1 MPDGDDQGSLLAFD
15 QASDRRARTRER
27 KRAERDRKAV
37 LASPLRYTTEEWRDY
52 LSPTT
57 LARKAGAD
65 IDDLPAMVLKELCDN
80 AADAGAEPTLE
91 RSEDGGWIVGDDG
104 PGIDPADVQKLF
116 SISRP
121 LWSQKNKRLPSRGSL
136 GNGLRVCMGWARRLT
151 VTTRG
156 VLMRLEV
163 DELTGGTV
171 VLERES
177 VPLTPGVTV
186 ELPGDLPWDRGYQ
199 GQDTRLARLVIDAA
213 CVGVDYYGPSSP
225 WWYGAV
231 DFARLLLTAPP
242 DATAADVVRDLG
254 QVPPQH
260 LGGRL
265 ANDFSKEDAADLLE
279 ELRDRN
285 PPVKPEKIGRL
296 GRDYANNW
304 PGYAIRTGLVHERDG
319 GRVPYVVE
327 AFATCERSGERGRGE
342 VRYGLLI
349 NKSGSPG
356 ELRGVSSPEGI
367 VIHGCG
373 LIQATVDAPTG
384 LYDIDI
390 SIITP
395 YVQLI
400 SDGKAP
406 VLSSYRTAIVEAVER
421 AGRQAHR
428 ASDPAEPKL
437 KTEPK
442 LKREKPS
449 PFEPTGK
456 LGRLI
461 KAESE
466 AASLS
471 VPALTVL
478 SASNDPY
485 RLDTAEGH
493 ALGRWCAG
501 QIDLLLPDRHRV
513 IHLRGL
519 HYMLVAHG
527 KIQKPDGTTYENNLE
542 DWIWLQ
548 SVVSKAARWLG
559 YVPFERIKDNRA
571 DPPRLF
577 RHEDDGGYGGEAG
590 AREIVSGE
598 LVEVPGQKLLLPRVR
613 WGRGDRPRQHYR
625 IVMAGEKS
633 SLEDVLLPIA
643 ANAADELFLGTGE
656 ASDTHTAEI
665 AARAAADGRPLVILY
680 FTDFDPSGNQMPV
693 SVARKIQA
701 HVDLRFPELRAELH
715 HVALTLDQ
723 VLELGLPSTPL
734 KGTEKRA
741 TKWRDATGREQ
752 TEIDALAALR
762 PDVLRQIAE
771 DALLPFYDPTLDGRF
786 EAASD
791 EFEAAAEAWFE
802 RLPEYAKVARE
813 IAEARAVAVTAVA
826 ALADAQR
833 RALDVMSVAAD
844 DADDP
849 PEPPDT
855 MAIEPELAEDAPE
868 PLFTTENDWL
878 TATQKLIDR
887 KRLADLGG
895 DDGESD
901 DDG

>member
-1 MPDGDDQGSLLAFD
+1 MPDGNDQASLLAFD
-15 QASDRRARTRER
+15 QASDRRASARER
-27 KRAERDRKAV
+27 KRAERQRKTEL
-37 LASPLRYTTEEWRDY
+37 LAPLRYTTEEWRDY
-52 LSPTT
+52 LSPST

-65 IDDLPAMVLKELCDN
+65 IDDLPAMVLKELADN
-80 AADAGAEPTLE
+80 AADAGARPTLK
-91 RSEDGGWIVGDDG
+91 RGAGDGWIVSDDG

-116 SISRP
+116 SVNRP
-121 LWSQKNKRLPSRGSL
+121 LWSQKNKRLPSRGML
-136 GNGLRVCMGWARRLT
+136 GNGLRVCMGWARRAI

-156 VLMRLEV
+156 VRMRLEV
-163 DELTGGTV
+163 DGLTGGTV
-171 VLERES
+171 VLARES
-177 VPLTPGVTV
+177 VPLSPGVTV
-186 ELPGDLPWDRGYQ
+186 ELPGHLPWDQGYQ
-199 GQDTRLARLVIDAA
+199 GQDIRLAKLVIDAA
-213 CVGVDYYGPSSP
+213 CVGDDYSGPSSP
-225 WWYGAV
+225 WWYGAL

-242 DATAADVVRDLG
+242 DATAAAVARDLG
-254 QVPPQH
+254 LVPPQH

-265 ANDFSKEDAADLLE
+265 ANNCSKEDAADLLE
-279 ELRDRN
+279 ELRGRN
-285 PPVKPEKIGRL
+285 SPVKPEKIGRL

-304 PGYAIRTGLVHERDG
+304 PGYATRTGLVHERDG

-327 AFATCERSGERGRGE
+327 AFATCERSGERGRGN

-356 ELRGVSSPEGI
+356 DLRGMSAPEGI

-373 LIQATVDAPTG
+373 LIQAAVDAPTW
-384 LYDIDI
+384 LYEIDI

-395 YVQLI
+395 HVQLI

-406 VLSSYRTAIVEAVER
+406 VLSPYRTAIIEAVER
-421 AGRQAHR
+421 AARQAHR
-428 ASDPAEPKL
+428 ASDPAAPKPKAEPPTK
-437 KTEPK
+437 K
-442 LKREKPS
+442 EKS
-449 PFEPTGK
+449 APFEPTGV

-471 VPALTVL
+471 VSALTVL

-493 ALGRWCAG
+493 VLGCWCAE
-501 QIDLLLPDRHRV
+501 QINLLLPDTRRV

-527 KIQKPDGTTYENNLE
+527 KIQKPDGTIYENRLE

-577 RHEDDGGYGGEAG
+577 RREDDDGYGGEAG
-590 AREIVSGE
+590 VREIISGE

-613 WGRGDRPRQHYR
+613 WGRGERPSQRYR

-643 ANAADELFLGTGE
+643 AIAADELFLGTGE

-693 SVARKIQA
+693 SVARKIS
-701 HVDLRFPELRAELH
+701 
-715 HVALTLDQ
+715 
-723 VLELGLPSTPL
+723 STC
-734 KGTEKRA
+734 
-741 TKWRDATGREQ
+741 
-752 TEIDALAALR
+752 
-762 PDVLRQIAE
+762 
-771 DALLPFYDPTLDGRF
+771 
-786 EAASD
+786 
-791 EFEAAAEAWFE
+791 
-802 RLPEYAKVARE
+802 
-813 IAEARAVAVTAVA
+813 
-826 ALADAQR
+826 
-833 RALDVMSVAAD
+833 
-844 DADDP
+844 
-849 PEPPDT
+849 
-855 MAIEPELAEDAPE
+855 
-868 PLFTTENDWL
+868 
-878 TATQKLIDR
+878 
-887 KRLADLGG
+887 
-895 DDGESD
+895 
-901 DDG
+901 